1 MNRSLPDAK
10 TPEAHQQARLGSLG
24 PWIGVWLP
32 GLILALW
39 ALLALSASVLELAPN
54 RVDLGAILAPPGGAS
69 LLGNDDLGRPVWDR
83 LLVGAQVSLAVGV
96 SVVGIS
102 AVLGTLIGALAGF
115 AGGPADLVL
124 TRIMDVFLAFP
135 GILLAIAVAGA
146 LGPGI
151 GNLILALVAVGWVGY
166 ARLARAQVL
175 SLAQRD
181 HVIAARAL
189 GQRSGTILGRHL
201 IPLALAPLTVEATFG
216 VSATVMA
223 EAGLS
228 FLALGVQPPDASW
241 GSLIRDGVA
250 YMLVAPHLVMAPG
263 FAIIAVVLAMNLLGD
278 TLRDRLDVRCPQD

>member
-1 MNRSLPDAK
+1 
-10 TPEAHQQARLGSLG
+10 
-24 PWIGVWLP
+24 
-32 GLILALW
+32 
-39 ALLALSASVLELAPN
+39 
-54 RVDLGAILAPPGGAS
+54 
-69 LLGNDDLGRPVWDR
+69 
-83 LLVGAQVSLAVGV
+83 LAVGV

-151 GNLILALVAVGWVGY
+151 GNLILALVAVGWVAY
-166 ARLARAQVL
+166 ARLARTQVL

-201 IPLALAPLTVEATFG
+201 IPLALAPVTVEATFG

-228 FLALGVQPPDASW
+228 FLGLGVQPPDASW

>member
-24 PWIGVWLP
+24 PWIGVGLP

-189 GQRSGTILGRHL
+189 GQRSGTILSRHL

-228 FLALGVQPPDASW
+228 FLGLGVQPPDASW

>member
-1 MNRSLPDAK
+1 
-10 TPEAHQQARLGSLG
+10 
-24 PWIGVWLP
+24 
-32 GLILALW
+32 
-39 ALLALSASVLELAPN
+39 
-54 RVDLGAILAPPGGAS
+54 
-69 LLGNDDLGRPVWDR
+69 
-83 LLVGAQVSLAVGV
+83 LAVGV

-228 FLALGVQPPDASW
+228 FLGLGVQPPDASW

>member
-1 MNRSLPDAK
+1 M
-10 TPEAHQQARLGSLG
+10 
-24 PWIGVWLP
+24 WLP

-39 ALLALSASVLELAPN
+39 VLLALLASVLELAPH
-54 RVDLGAILAPPGGAS
+54 RVDLGAILAPPGSAS

-83 LLVGAQVSLAVGV
+83 LLVGAQVSLIVGFGVVGV
-96 SVVGIS
+96 S
-102 AVLGTLIGALAGF
+102 AVLGTLVGALAGF
-115 AGGPADLVL
+115 AGGPTDLIL
-124 TRIMDVFLAFP
+124 TRILDVFLAFP
-135 GILLAIAVAGA
+135 GILLAIALAGA

-175 SLAQRD
+175 SLTHRD

-189 GQRSGTILGRHL
+189 GAGSGSILGRHL
-201 IPLALAPLTVEATFG
+201 IPLALAPLMVEATFG

-228 FLALGVQPPDASW
+228 FLGLGVQPPDASW

-263 FAIIAVVLAMNLLGD
+263 LAIIAVVLAVNLLGD
-278 TLRDRLDVRCPQD
+278 ALRDRLDVRCPQA